1 MKTFSEYMKGGGSV
15 ERDEFIAAVEKHRK
29 TVFRVAYNITGN
41 YEDAEDVAQEAF
53 MKLYSSKKRFG
64 GDEHVKAFL
73 IRVAINAARSLN
85 RSAWS
90 AKRGELPAYED
101 KPYYDDYADRELF
114 DCVMRLPP
122 DYRTAVYLYYYED
135 YCTADAA
142 KIMGISRSAM
152 TTRLARARDKLK
164 KTYAKGELG
173 YEREY
178 PKSI

>member
-1 MKTFSEYMKGGGSV
+1 V
-15 ERDEFIAAVEKHRK
+15 ERDEFIAAVGKYRK

-41 YEDAEDVAQEAF
+41 YEDAEDVSQEAF
-53 MKLYSSKKRFG
+53 MKLYSSKKRFD

-73 IRVAINAARSLN
+73 IRVTINAARSLA
-85 RSAWS
+85 RSSWS
-90 AKRGELPAYED
+90 AKRGELPED

-135 YCTADAA
+135 YSTADAA
-142 KIMGISRSAM
+142 KIMGISQSAL